1 MTNYYWNNCYRWS
14 KSSWDKYNALPE
26 DTKRALTEGG
36 EKQDWLLK
44 YEKQLGRLPPWL
56 TQPPKSLQIDCKT
69 GNPIDS
75 DASAVGNSD
84 SSDLLNETAFPWEE
98 WEKLPKEERDAEM
111 KEAIKKNQQTDDL
124 RQQIINGGG
133 DPDSPNLHPQYREIL
148 SAASEEGG
156 IDVLTG
162 ETTNDE
168 NVGGMYNRVTGVG
181 GTIKTES
188 WYNGQRVSDE
198 LVNIDEQ
205 QNAQVD
211 SVTGYTLN
219 NDDAASFDRFQMHH
233 DDGIMDGYL
242 DTAEGVFNP
251 NAETLSPLNLDSA
264 LVTDAYQHQNAP
276 GADLIASE
284 PNQGMDPYQA
294 QRVQYEVLA

>member
-1 MTNYYWNNCYRWS
+1 MKESRGQHPKHSLLKAMTNYYWNNCYRWS
-14 KSSWDKYNALPE
+14 KSSWDKYNARPE

-133 DPDSPNLHPQYREIL
+133 DPDSPNLHPQYREII

-162 ETTNDE
+162 KTADAVSNTDE
-168 NVGGMYNRVTGVG
+168 KPTPPLPFCDVAESSRENEPAGGHVFDTGG
-181 GTIKTES
+181 GEFNSTPQT
-188 WYNGQRVSDE
+188 
-198 LVNIDEQ
+198 LTPID
-205 QNAQVD
+205 
-211 SVTGYTLN
+211 LN
-219 NDDAASFDRFQMHH
+219 
-233 DDGIMDGYL
+233 
-242 DTAEGVFNP
+242 
-251 NAETLSPLNLDSA
+251 SA
-264 LVTDAYQHQNAP
+264 MVTDAYQHQNAP
-276 GADLIASE
+276 GADLIVGE